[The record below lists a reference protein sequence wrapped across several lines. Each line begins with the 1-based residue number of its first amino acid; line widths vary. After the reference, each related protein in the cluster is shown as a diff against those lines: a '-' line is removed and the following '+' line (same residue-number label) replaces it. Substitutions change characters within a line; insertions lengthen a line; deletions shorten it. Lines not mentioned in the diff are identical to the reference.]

1 MVNGHLCCK
10 VHADCVCSRISAC
23 FKETAKKSRFFYQS
37 SCIDSISKDTGCFI
51 PSSIAC
57 LEPCLS
63 SALQRMFPDVNIQ
76 RLNTIFGFL
85 GCGWH
90 LSISKCV
97 FAFQTGGALN

>member
-1 MVNGHLCCK
+1 MG
-10 VHADCVCSRISAC
+10 ISAVKC
-23 FKETAKKSRFFYQS
+23 MQTVCVEGLVLALKKLPRSQGFFYQS

-51 PSSIAC
+51 PSSVAC